1 VGLKVTV
8 SDQEASSGDREGLP
22 VGKYH
27 CAITDVR
34 LDSPS
39 SGDNI
44 GKPMLVFDFTV
55 QDSELHQPAKL
66 NEFKDRHIFTNACIW
81 EGALYTIVGI
91 LKAMGK
97 YEECLDANG
106 ELDVQDDPDY
116 YIGEQMFV
124 RRATNNKQ
132 RQKFPDNPDY
142 WIQASGFSA
151 LKSKVGASAGSSDNS
166 LLP

>member
-44 GKPMLVFDFTV
+44 GKPMLVFEFTI
-55 QDSELHQPAKL
+55 QDSELNQPAKL
-66 NEFKDRHIFTNACIW
+66 NEFKNRKQYVNACVW

-97 YEECLDANG
+97 YEENVDESG
-106 ELDVQDDPDY
+106 ELDVPDDPDY

-151 LKSKVGASAGSSDNS
+151 LKSKVGASSSSDNS